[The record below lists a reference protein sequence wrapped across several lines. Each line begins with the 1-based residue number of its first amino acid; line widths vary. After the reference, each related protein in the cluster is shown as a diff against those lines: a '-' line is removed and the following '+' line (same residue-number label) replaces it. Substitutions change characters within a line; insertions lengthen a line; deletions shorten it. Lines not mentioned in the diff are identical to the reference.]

1 MDALYFGLHN
11 EPKGNTEMKHSE
23 AHIVEKGKDGV
34 VRHVFPE
41 FVGNVTREYLIDFW
55 GLNNPDVLEWSID
68 EWED

>member
-1 MDALYFGLHN
+1 
-11 EPKGNTEMKHSE
+11 MKHSK